1 MMDFVINAYG
11 GRGLALMSSLL
22 AYGGRGLALMLII
35 NDGFCDKCLWR
46 PWFSLNAIFVMH
58 FVIVHQKVEKSKER
72 IK

>member
-11 GRGLALMSSLL
+11 GRGLALMSSFYL
-22 AYGGRGLALMLII
+22 
-35 NDGFCDKCLWR
+35 